1 MHRDML
7 NELLLTEILG
17 MGIPASVIGIP
28 LGIVLTH
35 FLLSTNGGFMGNVA
49 DSIRQYAFV
58 LIISVLSLIAFSM
71 IPIYISGTI
80 SPNAIFRRGKIKTGS
95 KLKMSWPIFIVILF
109 LGVIFSLYA
118 KSPIGALFIIIL
130 FILGILVYL
139 IMSLLL
145 RIIALVRMGMR
156 NKYYFTFAN
165 LEQQHKT
172 TALSSVSLV
181 MGLFLLGLIVYTA
194 SGVFPNMN
202 KVDISNEKHPVI
214 LRTSEAYEKSAE
226 KILSEMKLPA
236 SYSKFH
242 LTPAGLIVNFQ
253 Q

>member
-1 MHRDML
+1 MRRDML

-17 MGIPASVIGIP
+17 MGIPESVIGIP

-49 DSIRQYAFV
+49 DSIRQYVFV

-80 SPNAIFRRGKIKTGS
+80 SPNAIFRGGKIKTGS
-95 KLKMSWPIFIVILF
+95 KLSYPIFIVILF
-109 LGVIFSLYA
+109 LSVISSLYA

-145 RIIALVRMGMR
+145 RIIALVRKGMR